1 MKKNVVFYGK
11 MPVVVLLMFLSSFVM
26 MSYAAE
32 KVESAGITTP
42 AQSGKTITCLVQD
55 DLGPVAGAN
64 VSIKGTTTGDI
75 SDMDGKVTLQNVP
88 TGSIVVVSFIGYIKK
103 EIQVGEADFYEILLQ
118 EDTQR
123 LEEVV
128 VVGYGTQKKVNLTG
142 ALSTIN
148 VGELTESRPVTNIS
162 NALAGL
168 AAGVSVTSANNRPGH
183 DDASIVIRGPG
194 SINESSPLVII
205 DGTEAGI
212 NTVNPQDIE
221 TMTILKD
228 AASAA
233 IYGSRAAG
241 GVILITT
248 KQGKSGALRLNY
260 NGYVSFES
268 IRNTLNPVS
277 NYADYME
284 YMNEG
289 FRNSGEVE
297 KFSQD
302 MIQAWRNGND
312 PLLYPNTNWIKE
324 TFNSSVATN
333 HNVSVSGGSENVR
346 IYSSFGY
353 LNNPGVMDNSG
364 QEKYSAR
371 INMDADVRSWLKV
384 GANLNGYFQ
393 KLDVG
398 TDNIGDVFTYTSATT
413 PGMVF
418 HAPDGR
424 YGAMNNIEDDP
435 QAGSN
440 NPIRRLNSI
449 NGNYQK
455 HNVRARFYGTV
466 TPFQGFSVTASYNY
480 DFTDDQR
487 EATPVFL
494 DGWNFLTNT
503 VSVVGTGRSWV
514 GRRNEKV
521 KRNFGDIVANYNSRF
536 VNERLS
542 LAVMAG
548 ISQEQ
553 YLWKYFQTQ
562 RYDLVDVSLG
572 AVDAAT
578 GDATAAGYSTEWAMR
593 SFFGRINIGWD
604 DKYLFEANLR
614 GDASS
619 RFQKKKRWGYFPS
632 FSAAWRISE
641 EGFLKD
647 SFFDNLKLRL
657 SYGALGNNSLGSNKD
672 RDGNYSSQPL
682 FRTSN
687 YVWGNALA
695 VGMAQTALS
704 NANLTWETTYKG
716 NIGLDFGML
725 RGRLNGSIDVFND
738 KTVDIL
744 IDLPA
749 PNVHGNSSI
758 PRQNSATVTNKG
770 FDIDLGWNDRAGDF
784 SYGIKGNF
792 SYVRNKVTKF
802 KGEDYSLSGAN
813 YIREGYAIRSQYL
826 LRVDRIIQTDEDLK
840 IVQGMLAKDP
850 KAFAAFGTPQ
860 KGDLLYKDLN
870 GDGIIDNR
878 DKEVVSDG
886 NNPKYLFSL
895 NPSFAYKGF
904 DISVLLQGQAGI
916 KVYWQTA
923 AYNTPTVRY
932 GYQLNKDVIKGRW
945 TEGRTDATYP
955 RLLVSTDSR
964 NTQVSD
970 FYLENKAYLKIK
982 NIQLGYEFP
991 KSITNK
997 LFMERLRIYG
1007 TLENFFTFT
1016 KYRGLDPEVNGV
1028 QYPTIKQAVV
1038 GLNLSF

>member
-1 MKKNVVFYGK
+1 MKKNIVFYGRI
-11 MPVVVLLMFLSSFVM
+11 PVVVSLMFLSSFMVTG
-26 MSYAAE
+26 YGAE
-32 KVESAGITTP
+32 RTAGITAS
-42 AQSGKTITCLVQD
+42 AQAGRTVSCLVLD

-64 VSIKGTTTGDI
+64 VSVKGTTIGNI
-75 SDMDGKVTLQNVP
+75 SDMDGKVSLQNVP
-88 TGSIVVVSFIGYIKK
+88 EGATLVVSFIGYMRK
-103 EIQVGEADFYEILLQ
+103 EIPVGEADFYEIRLI

-148 VGELTESRPVTNIS
+148 VGDIMDSRPVTNIS

-168 AAGVSVTSANNRPGH
+168 AAGVSVTSANNRPGF

-248 KQGKSGALRLNY
+248 KQGKAGTLKLSY

-268 IRNTLNPVS
+268 IRNTLQPIS

-297 KFSQD
+297 RFSAE
-302 MIQAWRNGND
+302 MIQAWRNGTD
-312 PLLYPNTNWIKE
+312 PVLYPNTNWIKE

-333 HNVSVSGGSENVR
+333 HNVSVNGGSESVR

-353 LNNPGVMDNSG
+353 LKNPGVMDNSG

-371 INMDADVRSWLKV
+371 INVDADVRPWLKI
-384 GANLNGYFQ
+384 GANMNGYFQ

-398 TDNIGDVFTYTSATT
+398 TDHVNDVFTYTSATT
-413 PGMVF
+413 PGMLFV
-418 HAPDGR
+418 APDGR

-435 QAGSN
+435 QSGNN

-449 NGNYQK
+449 DGDYQK
-455 HNVRARFYGTV
+455 HNVRARFYGTLA
-466 TPFQGFSVTASYNY
+466 PFEGFAVTASYNY

-487 EATPVFL
+487 EAKPVFL
-494 DGWNFLTNT
+494 DAWNFLTNT
-503 VSVVGTGRSWV
+503 VTVVGAARSWV
-514 GRRNEKV
+514 IRRDEKV
-521 KRNFGDIVANYNSRF
+521 KRHFGDVVANYNVKF
-536 VNERLS
+536 ADERLS

-548 ISQEQ
+548 VSQEQ
-553 YLWKYFQTQ
+553 YLWKFFQAE

-578 GDATAAGYSTEWAMR
+578 GDATAGGYSTEWAMR
-593 SFFGRINIGWD
+593 SFFGRVNLGWEER
-604 DKYLFEANLR
+604 YLFEANLR

-632 FSAAWRISE
+632 FSAAWRISQ
-641 EGFLKD
+641 EGFLED
-647 SFFDNLKLRL
+647 SAFENLKLRL
-657 SYGALGNNSLGSNKD
+657 SYGALGNNSLGTNKD

-704 NANLTWETTYKG
+704 NANLTWETTYKANVG
-716 NIGLDFGML
+716 IDFGFL
-725 RGRLNGSIDVFND
+725 SGRLSGTVDVFND

-758 PRQNSATVTNKG
+758 PRQNSATVINRG
-770 FDIDLGWNDRAGDF
+770 FDVDVAWNDRVGDF
-784 SYGIKGNF
+784 HYGVRGNF
-792 SYVRNKVTKF
+792 SFVKNRVTRF
-802 KGEDYSLSGAN
+802 KGDEYSLSGAD
-813 YIREGYAIRSQYL
+813 YIKEGNAIRSQYL
-826 LRVDRIIQTDEDLK
+826 LRVDRIIQTEGDLQ
-840 IVQGMLAKDP
+840 IVKDMLAKDP
-850 KAFAAFGTPQ
+850 KAFAAFGTPEM
-860 KGDLLYKDLN
+860 GDLLYKDLT

-895 NPSFAYKGF
+895 TPSFSYKGF
-904 DISVLLQGQAGI
+904 DLSVLLQGQAGI

-932 GYQLNKDVIKGRW
+932 GYQLNREVIDGRW
-945 TEGRTDATYP
+945 TEGRTDASYP
-955 RLLVSTDSR
+955 RLLVSTNTR
-964 NTQVSD
+964 NTQLSD
-970 FYLENKAYLKIK
+970 FYLENKAYLKVK
-982 NIQLGYEFP
+982 SIQVGYELP
-991 KSITNK
+991 RSVTGK
-997 LFMERLRIYG
+997 LFMERLRVYG

-1028 QYPTIKQAVV
+1028 QYPTVKQAVV
-1038 GLNLSF
+1038 GINLSF